1 MNDRPIKVLLAKKRI
16 DVHGRGSK
24 LIARELRDAG
34 MEVVYFRFGVVDE
47 IVNAAIE
54 EDVDVVAVSIMT
66 SGHLHVAEQLVQK
79 LKEKGVTDVMVI
91 FGGIIPDVDFDAME
105 SLGVHRSFP
114 AGLPGTV
121 VASYIKENVGKCR
134 PRLRRDRNVNYQ
146 TIILEIAD
154 HTATI
159 TFNRPEVFNAY
170 SEQMSHEL
178 CDAVAAVAADPS
190 VRVLFL
196 KGAGENFLAGA
207 DINML
212 NSWAE
217 IAREKGSGEVKRILG
232 QHFSPTLL
240 EELPIPVIAL
250 VDGRAWGM
258 GGEVA
263 LGADIRICT
272 DRASFAQPE
281 ISLGLIT
288 GGGASQRLPR
298 VVGQAKAMEMILTG
312 MPIDAAEAYRC
323 GLVSRVVAPDQLD
336 AAGAQLAKQI
346 ASKSPL
352 MTKWAKECV
361 NLTRDHDLLTG
372 IDKELTR
379 FSETFL
385 TNDAR
390 EGTAAFLEKRRA
402 RFTGT

>member
-1 MNDRPIKVLLAKKRI
+1 M
-16 DVHGRGSK
+16 
-24 LIARELRDAG
+24 
-34 MEVVYFRFGVVDE
+34 
-47 IVNAAIE
+47 
-54 EDVDVVAVSIMT
+54 
-66 SGHLHVAEQLVQK
+66 
-79 LKEKGVTDVMVI
+79 
-91 FGGIIPDVDFDAME
+91 
-105 SLGVHRSFP
+105 
-114 AGLPGTV
+114 
-121 VASYIKENVGKCR
+121 
-134 PRLRRDRNVNYQ
+134 NYQ
-146 TIILEIAD
+146 TIILEKAD